1 MDANDTNRKSKL
13 IYPELSYKITGICY
27 DVHNILGRYCREK
40 QYCDLLEKKFNE
52 SDIANIREYI
62 VKGKGNRVDFLI
74 EEKIILEVK
83 AKRFILKDDYYQIQ
97 RYLQSL
103 SKKLGLLVNFRNRY
117 LKPKRI
123 IRIDTDVKKKFV

>member
-1 MDANDTNRKSKL
+1 MVTNDENRKSKL
-13 IYPELSYKITGICY
+13 IYPELSYKITGICF
-27 DVHNILGRYCREK
+27 DVHNDLGRYCREK

-83 AKRFILKDDYYQIQ
+83 AKRFILKETFD
-97 RYLQSL
+97 L
-103 SKKLGLLVNFRNRY
+103 
-117 LKPKRI
+117 
-123 IRIDTDVKKKFV
+123 IDHS